1 MSMRTAGPFL
11 AAPIRCLAARLAV
24 FWRDRRGVAAVE
36 FALVLPLMLIMYLG
50 MAVTTIGISID
61 RKLTI
66 ASRALADLTAQ
77 RGRIS
82 DSEKDNIFAAAAAVM
97 APYSPAGAEL
107 ALFSVYIDSKGAARV
122 CWSDANKA
130 GIAPAAGSAY
140 TFPPSAADLTR
151 NVSSSVIVGQVTYP
165 YSTGLAG
172 VFEMLGLFGGVFDN
186 GVLRMSETTYMRPR
200 SVAQVARDGQSTCQV
215 S

>member
-1 MSMRTAGPFL
+1 MSVAGKFLVVSSRWL
-11 AAPIRCLAARLAV
+11 AAGLGAFR
-24 FWRDRRGVAAVE
+24 RDRRGVAAVE
-36 FALVLPLMLIMYLG
+36 FALVLPLMLVMYLG

-77 RGRIS
+77 RSRIS

-107 ALFSVYIDSKGAARV
+107 ALFSVYIDSRGAARV
-122 CWSDANKA
+122 CWSDANRA
-130 GIAPAAGSAY
+130 GIAPAAGSVY
-140 TFPPSAADLTR
+140 TFPGSAADLAS
-151 NVSSSVIVGQVTYP
+151 NVSSSVIIGQVTYP

-172 VFEMLGLFGGVFDN
+172 VFEMLGLFGNVFDN

-200 SVAQVARDGQSTCQV
+200 SVAQVARDGQSTCKV